1 MVMLEL
7 SDVTIRY
14 GQHLAVDRVSATV
27 AAGET
32 VVILGANGAG
42 KTSLLKAISGIIAAQ
57 PGSAIRFQ
65 DRDVTGTPAHEI
77 TGAGIALV
85 PEGRGLFGGMTVRDN
100 LRLGANPARARAVE
114 TARLELVHDLFPRLA
129 ERQGQIV
136 RTMSGGEQQMVAIAR
151 ALMSNP
157 DLLLLDEPSLG
168 LAPIVVQELFRALA
182 RIRETG
188 VSLLIVEQNVR
199 LSLGVADRGY
209 LMEAG
214 RLTGEG
220 SADDL
225 LTDDA
230 VQNAFLGTVS

>member
-1 MVMLEL
+1 
-7 SDVTIRY
+7 
-14 GQHLAVDRVSATV
+14 
-27 AAGET
+27 
-32 VVILGANGAG
+32 
-42 KTSLLKAISGIIAAQ
+42 
-57 PGSAIRFQ
+57 
-65 DRDVTGTPAHEI
+65 
-77 TGAGIALV
+77 
-85 PEGRGLFGGMTVRDN
+85 
-100 LRLGANPARARAVE
+100 
-114 TARLELVHDLFPRLA
+114 
-129 ERQGQIV
+129 
-136 RTMSGGEQQMVAIAR
+136 
-151 ALMSNP
+151 
-157 DLLLLDEPSLG
+157 G

-220 SADDL
+220 AADDL